1 MKLIA
6 AVSENWGIGK
16 NNGLLFDIPED
27 MKFFRKTTM
36 GKTVI
41 MGRKNLESF
50 PNGKPLKNRT
60 NVVLTRDTEY
70 CPEGVKIVHSIGELL
85 TLDCV
90 DGNAFV
96 IGGESIYKQ
105 LIDYCDLCYI
115 TKVYETVDC
124 DRFMVNLDESAE
136 WRLVS
141 ESEKI
146 EDNGHII
153 SFCIYERV
161 KGGAE
166 DATA

>member
-16 NNGLLFDIPED
+16 NNGLLFEIPED
-27 MKFFRKTTM
+27 MRFFRKTTL

-60 NVVLTRDTEY
+60 NVLLTRDRDFCQES
-70 CPEGVKIVHSIGELL
+70 VIVVHSKEELL

-90 DGNAFV
+90 DDDAFV
-96 IGGESIYKQ
+96 IGGESIYR
-105 LIDYCDLCYI
+105 LLLDCCDTCYI
-115 TKVYETVDC
+115 TKVHEMADC
-124 DRFMVNLDESAE
+124 DRFMVNLDESAD
-136 WRLVS
+136 WYLAS

-153 SFCIYERV
+153 SFCVYERV
-161 KGGAE
+161 GGRENA
-166 DATA
+166 AS